1 MDNKILRN
9 SDNTIFE
16 PHILTQQELPFI
28 YHLDLTCGRRIC
40 NFHEN
45 LELLFFLDGSGHVEY
60 ENKRYNTAPGD
71 LIVIN
76 SYAVH
81 QVVSDAPMKYVCLII
96 DNSFCRYHGINI
108 SKLHFTEWIHDERFQ
123 ALFQR
128 LIEERSAERPFTQAA
143 VKLAVLDILLLLCR
157 SYSREQAV
165 QIPVNESSQKYI
177 RSAIQYIKMNI
188 SRKLSVEE
196 ISAAVGLSQYHFMR
210 EFKQF
215 TGTTLT
221 KYINL
226 IRCEYAK
233 ELLQTGQYK
242 IKDVAHLC
250 GFESESYFINV
261 FKKHTQT
268 LPSEHLNNTQH

>member
-16 PHILTQQELPFI
+16 PHVLIQQELPFI

-45 LELLFFLDGSGHVEY
+45 LELLFFLEGSGYVEY
-60 ENKRYNTAPGD
+60 ESKRYNAAPGD

-96 DNSFCRYHGINI
+96 DNSFCRYHGINT
-108 SKLHFTEWIHDERFQ
+108 SKLHFTEHIHDERFQ
-123 ALFQR
+123 MLFRR
-128 LIEERSAERPFTQAA
+128 LMEERSAEKPFMQAA

-157 SYSREQAV
+157 SYSHAQAV
-165 QIPVNESSQKYI
+165 QIPANESSQKYI
-177 RSAIQYIKMNI
+177 RSAIQYIKKNI
-188 SRKLSVEE
+188 GRKLSVEE
-196 ISAAVGLSQYHFMR
+196 ISASVGLSQYHFMR

-242 IKDVAHLC
+242 IKDVAQLC

-268 LPSEHLNNTQH
+268 LPSEYLNNARH